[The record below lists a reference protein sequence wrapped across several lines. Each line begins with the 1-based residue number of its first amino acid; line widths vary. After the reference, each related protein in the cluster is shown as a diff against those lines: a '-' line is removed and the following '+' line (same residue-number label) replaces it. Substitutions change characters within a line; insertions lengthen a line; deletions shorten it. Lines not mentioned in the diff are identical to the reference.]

1 MNRIWLGNRIRE
13 ARERKHLTQEY
24 LSELID
30 ISPTHMSVIERG
42 VKGMRLSTFI
52 KVANALGVSADELLQ
67 DELTHETQV
76 HSVILYELLDE
87 LPVVEQRKLIH
98 MIKAYIESYK
108 KFTA

>member
-1 MNRIWLGNRIRE
+1 MNRIWLENRIRD
-13 ARERKHLTQEY
+13 ARERRHLTQEK
-24 LSELID
+24 LSEIVD

-76 HSVILYELLDE
+76 HSIILYELLDE
-87 LPVVEQRKLIH
+87 LPVVEQRKLVH
-98 MIKAYIESYK
+98 MMKSYVESYK
-108 KFTA
+108 KFSA

>member
-1 MNRIWLGNRIRE
+1 MNRKWLGNRIRD

-24 LSELID
+24 LSELVD

-52 KVANALGVSADELLQ
+52 KVTNALGVSADELLQ

-76 HSVILYELLDE
+76 HSIILYELIDE
-87 LPVVEQRKLIH
+87 LPTVEQRKLIH
-98 MIKAYIESYK
+98 MIKAYIEAYK
-108 KFTA
+108 KFSA

>member
-1 MNRIWLGNRIRE
+1 MNRKWLGNRIRD

-24 LSELID
+24 LSELVD

-52 KVANALGVSADELLQ
+52 EVTNALGVSADELLQ

-76 HSVILYELLDE
+76 HSIILYELIDE
-87 LPVVEQRKLIH
+87 LPTVEQRKLIH
-98 MIKAYIESYK
+98 MIKAYIEAYK
-108 KFTA
+108 KFSA

>member
-24 LSELID
+24 LSELVD

-42 VKGMRLSTFI
+42 VKGMKLSTFI

-76 HSVILYELLDE
+76 HSGCCLTGSSAISTRSSAVNSWIF
-87 LPVVEQRKLIH
+87 
-98 MIKAYIESYK
+98 ASYQDI
-108 KFTA
+108 FWS